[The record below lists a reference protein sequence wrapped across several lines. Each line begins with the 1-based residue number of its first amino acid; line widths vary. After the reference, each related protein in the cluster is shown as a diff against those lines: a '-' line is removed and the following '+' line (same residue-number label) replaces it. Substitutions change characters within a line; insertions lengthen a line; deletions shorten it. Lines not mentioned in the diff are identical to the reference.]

1 MCGYSLIT
9 GLSPSVVRATIMI
22 TIFITA
28 KTFARNKN
36 GYNTLAFAAFCQLI
50 YNPFLIWDVGFQLSY
65 LSVFGLIYLQPKIY
79 KWIYVKNKW
88 LNKVWQL
95 IALSLSAQLVTFP
108 LCIYYFHQFPVYFL
122 MGNLF
127 ISIPLI
133 LIMVLGIA
141 ILVPFIDK
149 ISPIF
154 EWIIVTTNTV
164 LKWIADLPFS
174 TFSSVWITLPE
185 LILMSIALGLLIYG
199 LVSKSAK
206 FYIFSALIYI
216 ACSAITLYNDWTAI
230 HQKKIIFFTLR
241 KNYAAAFID
250 GKTAVLLTDLS
261 PDDRNYKFFIEP
273 TLQQSQINAIRFTNL
288 ERDTVSKNF
297 IKKDNQIVF
306 YKYNILLID
315 EHFNYKKIVI
325 DSKFSSVWLTAN
337 NKYNLQ
343 NL

>member
-1 MCGYSLIT
+1 
-9 GLSPSVVRATIMI
+9 
-22 TIFITA
+22 
-28 KTFARNKN
+28 
-36 GYNTLAFAAFCQLI
+36 
-50 YNPFLIWDVGFQLSY
+50 
-65 LSVFGLIYLQPKIY
+65 
-79 KWIYVKNKW
+79 
-88 LNKVWQL
+88 
-95 IALSLSAQLVTFP
+95 
-108 LCIYYFHQFPVYFL
+108 
-122 MGNLF
+122 
-127 ISIPLI
+127 
-133 LIMVLGIA
+133 
-141 ILVPFIDK
+141 
-149 ISPIF
+149 
-154 EWIIVTTNTV
+154 
-164 LKWIADLPFS
+164 
-174 TFSSVWITLPE
+174 
-185 LILMSIALGLLIYG
+185 MSIALGLLIYG
-199 LVSKSAK
+199 LVRKSAK

-273 TLQQSQINAIRFTNL
+273 ALQQSQINTIRFTNL

-343 NL
+343 NLPKELTFRHLIIDATNKDYKIATFKKFAENNKIEAHILKKNPAYLVYLTQ